1 MFFAAFAPSREC
13 FLFRKKLTF
22 KVGRVHVSAVARAAI
37 SLTHLARGH
46 IVYASYF
53 IHLMLDVIQEY
64 FLVSLERRLLQYG
77 K

>member
-1 MFFAAFAPSREC
+1 MLLIENVFSFAKS
-13 FLFRKKLTF
+13 LHSKS
-22 KVGRVHVSAVARAAI
+22 VGYVSAVARAAI